1 MKTSID
7 AARKVFR
14 RIVSSEKYK
23 YSILIYSIATV
34 HMVLIALFCYLHIL
48 PLIIFNIIS
57 VITYLSCAWAIHY
70 DCKLIRIFYIVYAE
84 IIAHSIISTICIGW
98 QFGFPQYII
107 ALIPFGYYMCHSL
120 IDGRRKYLVAT
131 LLGIAGFISYIGCRI
146 ISLFSG
152 AVYEINVSTLLEFFI
167 YGFNTVCTFVFLLIF
182 SLIFVYEMQN
192 ATNKLSN
199 QNAILEKLASTDPL
213 TSLYNRRSMQI
224 FLNHALESGSDFC
237 IFMCDIDN
245 FKKINDTYGHDFGDE
260 VLKVVSSIIQEQVED
275 YDYVCRWGGE
285 EILVLSNNSTLT
297 RSCQIAENVRRNIA
311 NNMFHN
317 GDKIIHCSVTI
328 GVASHQKNE
337 TVEDTITKADANLYY
352 GKRNGKNRVVS

>member
-1 MKTSID
+1 MKSIA
-7 AARKVFR
+7 AAREIFR

-34 HMVLIALFCYLHIL
+34 HIILVAFFSYVHIL

-57 VITYLSCAWAIHY
+57 VITYLGCARALHSN
-70 DCKLIRIFYIVYAE
+70 CKLIRIFYIIYAE
-84 IIAHSIISTICIGW
+84 IIAHSFISTICIGW
-98 QFGFPQYII
+98 RFGFPQYIV

-120 IDGRRKYLVAT
+120 IEGRRKYLVAT
-131 LLGIAGFISYIGCRI
+131 LLGIAGFISYIGCRA

-152 AVYEINVSTLLEFFI
+152 AMYELNDSPYLEFII

-192 ATNKLSN
+192 ATNKLRD

-213 TSLYNRRSMQI
+213 TGLYNRRSMQI

-245 FKKINDTYGHDFGDE
+245 FKKLNDTYGHDFGDE
-260 VLKVVSSIIQEQVED
+260 VLKGVSDIIQQQAEE

-285 EILVLSNNSTLT
+285 EILILSNNSSLT
-297 RSCQIAENVRRNIA
+297 RACQIAENIRRNIA
-311 NNMFHN
+311 NNMFYH

-328 GVASHQKNE
+328 GVASHQNND

>member
-107 ALIPFGYYMCHSL
+107 ALIPFGYYMCHL
-120 IDGRRKYLVAT
+120 
-131 LLGIAGFISYIGCRI
+131 
-146 ISLFSG
+146 
-152 AVYEINVSTLLEFFI
+152 
-167 YGFNTVCTFVFLLIF
+167 
-182 SLIFVYEMQN
+182 
-192 ATNKLSN
+192 
-199 QNAILEKLASTDPL
+199 
-213 TSLYNRRSMQI
+213 
-224 FLNHALESGSDFC
+224 
-237 IFMCDIDN
+237 
-245 FKKINDTYGHDFGDE
+245 
-260 VLKVVSSIIQEQVED
+260 
-275 YDYVCRWGGE
+275 
-285 EILVLSNNSTLT
+285 
-297 RSCQIAENVRRNIA
+297 
-311 NNMFHN
+311 
-317 GDKIIHCSVTI
+317 
-328 GVASHQKNE
+328 
-337 TVEDTITKADANLYY
+337 
-352 GKRNGKNRVVS
+352 